1 MHKSFNDKYDG
12 FLTRCVSKT
21 DSNPAAINLFRSRFP
36 EFGYYAVENRIR
48 VLGLSNKQNTWTED
62 ELLIAKN
69 VSKEQGLTVQEK
81 WNKVSLLT
89 GRSVNAVRK
98 KVKTFKEIRMTPV
111 NDNTWSQEEKE
122 LLIKFTM
129 QGMSRPDIK
138 RLALPGR
145 TTKSIE
151 DKQVSL
157 GITSRALDQEAN
169 NDTSDRFT
177 VNNDDVLDAIQNITE
192 AMSPMKET
200 PREIYKHIKTD
211 MDWIALVASG
221 DWHIG
226 NINVNFK
233 ALREDIDTVA
243 STDGMYYVFVG
254 DGTDNFT
261 ATSIPNGMHEQ
272 IISPRGARIA
282 MGRLF
287 KKIAHKMIAAIMG
300 CHDAFTV
307 KTADFNILEYL
318 TDNLHI
324 PYLGNG
330 GTINIVVNDVTY
342 RIAAR
347 HKYRFQSSLNL
358 SHTCR
363 QYVRHADPYADIV
376 AIGHNHESYIGQ
388 EDIFQKP
395 RIFVRTGGYKPTDRF
410 AESLGYE
417 QQDCWIP
424 VVLLNTKKKEMR
436 MASSIQEATQ
446 TLESLNN
453 VSKRVK

>member
-1 MHKSFNDKYDG
+1 MTSNFNVKQTAH
-12 FLTRCVSKT
+12 LLVCIKKT
-21 DSNPAAINLFRSRFP
+21 STNIGAINLFREKYP
-36 EFGYYAVENRIR
+36 DFGYYAVEGKIR
-48 VLGLSNKQNTWTED
+48 SLGLSHKQNTWTPEQLAVVEIVCAEPGMTRSD
-62 ELLIAKN
+62 MWKKIA
-69 VSKEQGLTVQEK
+69 T
-81 WNKVSLLT
+81 LT
-89 GRSVNAVRK
+89 GRPINAARK
-98 KVKTFKEIRMTPV
+98 KVEAYKKLIASPAR
-111 NDNTWSQEEKE
+111 DNYWSNEQKE
-122 LLIKFTM
+122 LLIKLTM

-138 RLALPGR
+138 RIALPEK
-145 TTKSIE
+145 TIKAIE
-151 DKQVSL
+151 EKQMSL
-157 GITSRALDQEAN
+157 GITSRALEQEAN
-169 NDTSDRFT
+169 NETNEKFT

-192 AMSPMKET
+192 SMSPMKET

-211 MDWIALVASG
+211 MNWIALVASG

-243 STDGMYYVFVG
+243 NTKGMYYVFVG

-287 KKIAHKMIAAIMG
+287 KKISHKMIAAIMG

-318 TDNLHI
+318 TENLQI

-330 GTINIVVNDVTY
+330 GTINIIVNDVTY

-347 HKYRFQSSLNL
+347 HKYRFQSSINL

-395 RIFVRTGGYKPTDRF
+395 RVFIRTGGYKPTDRF

-424 VVLLNTKKKEMR
+424 VVLLNTQKKEMR
-436 MASSIQEATQ
+436 MASSIQEAVQ

-453 VSKRVK
+453 VTKRIN